1 MGSFDGPCSL
11 GIIHRGTRHNHPATR
26 SNHRGDRKNR
36 VYDLS
41 SRPTLLEVDPDR
53 RRSEDAGPHDAGK
66 GSRGDRRPKPVRPEG
81 RGAVKSL
88 MTFAF
93 TPRQMRVSAAAFYCG
108 VSESTFLDR
117 VKSGEYPPG
126 AKDGGARVWLRDD
139 LDAMIERRF
148 GVTNINNGGDVDD
161 PFSARLGS

>member
-1 MGSFDGPCSL
+1 
-11 GIIHRGTRHNHPATR
+11 
-26 SNHRGDRKNR
+26 
-36 VYDLS
+36 
-41 SRPTLLEVDPDR
+41 
-53 RRSEDAGPHDAGK
+53 
-66 GSRGDRRPKPVRPEG
+66 VRPER

-93 TPRQMRVSAAAFYCG
+93 TPRQMRASAAAFYCG

-148 GVTNINNGGDVDD
+148 GVTNGNNGGGVDD

>member
-1 MGSFDGPCSL
+1 M
-11 GIIHRGTRHNHPATR
+11 
-26 SNHRGDRKNR
+26 
-36 VYDLS
+36 
-41 SRPTLLEVDPDR
+41 
-53 RRSEDAGPHDAGK
+53 
-66 GSRGDRRPKPVRPEG
+66 RPEG

-93 TPRQMRVSAAAFYCG
+93 TPRQMRASAAAFYCG

-117 VKSGEYPPG
+117 VKAGEYPPG

-148 GVTNINNGGDVDD
+148 GVSAINPRDANDD
-161 PFSARLGS
+161 PFAARLEN